1 MRLGL
6 IAIPVSAAIA
16 GAQASTNCNA
26 PTPEP
31 VVHVAVPGNPFT
43 PQITADGC
51 WIFVAMT
58 GNPAQGGSPGVAVVR
73 RSAGALTLT
82 HTVPLKAGGTGSALT
97 HDGKVLVVA
106 AGTTIAFLDAE
117 KLKSPSADPLLGYL
131 DVPPPPNGPAAGVIY
146 ASTTRD
152 DALAFVALERA
163 FAVLVID
170 LKRVRAGTMDTTAI
184 IGRIPTGN
192 APIAVTLS
200 PDDKHLY
207 VTSQAQAPGWN
218 WPNEC
223 KPEGQDP
230 ATSQPNHSQGA
241 VLVVDVAKARAD
253 AANSVVKRFPVG
265 CNPVRLVVTPDGGT
279 AWVSTRGD
287 HAIVALDTKKLLTD
301 SANAVVKRLPVGTA
315 PVGVAVVDDGRRV
328 IATNS
333 NRFAG
338 SESDVQ
344 SLNIVDASRGPAN
357 ATILGTIP
365 AGAFPRELRV
375 SPDGKTLYASNF
387 ASKTLQVIDLSRIA
401 PAKQ

>member
-1 MRLGL
+1 M
-6 IAIPVSAAIA
+6 AVIPTLSV
-16 GAQASTNCNA
+16 AQGSGGCNA

-31 VVHVAVPGNPFT
+31 VVHVVLPGNPFT
-43 PQITADGC
+43 PQPTADGC

-58 GNPAQGGSPGVAVVR
+58 GNAAQGGSPGVAVVR
-73 RSAGALTLT
+73 RNAGTLTLAR
-82 HTVPLKAGGTGSALT
+82 TVSLKAGGTGAALT
-97 HDGKVLVVA
+97 HDGKMLIVA
-106 AGTTIAFLDAE
+106 AGTTIAFLDAD
-117 KLKSPSADPLLGYL
+117 KLKSPSADPLIGYL
-131 DVPPPPNGPAAGVIY
+131 DVPPPANGPAAGVIY

-163 FAVLVID
+163 MTVLVID

-207 VTSQAQAPGWN
+207 VTSQAQAPSWG
-218 WPNEC
+218 WPNTC

-230 ATSQPNHSQGA
+230 ATSQPNHSTGA
-241 VLVVDVAKARAD
+241 ILVVDVARARTD
-253 AANSVVKRFPVG
+253 AANSVLTRFPVG
-265 CNPVRLVVTPDGGT
+265 CNPVRLVLTPDGNT

-301 SANAVVKRLPVGTA
+301 SANAVLKRLPVGTA
-315 PVGVAVVDDGRRV
+315 PVGVAITDGGRRV

-338 SESDVQ
+338 SETDVQ
-344 SLNIVDASRGPAN
+344 SLNIVDVSRGPAN
-357 ATILGTIP
+357 ASIVGTIP

-387 ASKTLQVIDLSRIA
+387 ASKTLQAIDLARVT
-401 PAKQ
+401 PKQ